1 MSIMNSLDWQSPAN
15 DNRRVCE
22 QCGILLVGP
31 ASKRYCGKACSSK
44 AYRLRDKQNGKHPND
59 RAPEHVCEYC
69 GETFR
74 RRKDK
79 HNAARFCSRECGFAA
94 GSNLSV
100 VQRYSGVIS
109 AFRVSF
115 IVKRSICSECG
126 KRFDTQNI
134 SVSFCSQACRDV
146 SARRRAKEIR
156 SVRDD
161 IDRSERECPECGKK
175 FIPEYGR
182 AHARYC
188 SDRCSSKNNRRR
200 GKALR
205 RARTRGAENDN
216 FDPIEIL
223 TRDRWRC
230 QLCGT
235 KTPRRL
241 RGSTDPRAPELD
253 HIIPLAMGGS
263 HTRTNTQCACRQCN
277 GAKGATIAGQ
287 MRLFG

>member
-1 MSIMNSLDWQSPAN
+1 MNLLDWQVPAN
-15 DNRRVCE
+15 DNERRCE
-22 QCGILLVGP
+22 QCDALLDGP
-31 ASKRYCGKACSSK
+31 SSKRYCGKACSSK
-44 AYRLRDKQNGKHPND
+44 AYRLRDKENGKHPND
-59 RAPEHVCEYC
+59 GAPEHVCEHC
-69 GETFR
+69 GDSFR

-79 HNAARFCSRECGFAA
+79 NNAARFCSRECGFAA

-100 VQRYSGVIS
+100 RQRYAEAIS
-109 AFRVSF
+109 SLQVSF
-115 IVKRSICSECG
+115 TVKRSICSECG

-134 SVSFCSQACRDV
+134 SVSFCSQECRGNW
-146 SARRRAKEIR
+146 ARSRAIQAR
-156 SVRDD
+156 SVRVD
-161 IDRSERECPECGKK
+161 IDRSERECPECGKR

-182 AHARYC
+182 AHAKYC
-188 SDRCSSKNNRRR
+188 SDKCSWKNNKRRS
-200 GKALR
+200 KARR
-205 RARTRGAENDN
+205 RARTRGATNDN

-223 TRDRWRC
+223 KRDRWRC

-263 HTRTNTQCACRQCN
+263 HTRANTQCACRQCN
-277 GAKGATIAGQ
+277 GAKGAKIAGQ